1 MICPPAPLPVRL
13 EVSSCHFSFHFCN
26 LLSEANTPTL
36 PNIGIAL
43 LLSCGA
49 DSLFVQSWF
58 LDMTTTK
65 KFLLWFIFIFI
76 FAWVV
81 VRILQLNESSNKAKM
96 RFDIGST
103 VIRMFVAKA

>member
-1 MICPPAPLPVRL
+1 
-13 EVSSCHFSFHFCN
+13 
-26 LLSEANTPTL
+26 
-36 PNIGIAL
+36 
-43 LLSCGA
+43 
-49 DSLFVQSWF
+49 
-58 LDMTTTK
+58 MTTTK
-65 KFLLWFIFIFI
+65 KFLLWFILIFI